1 MPGNPQGCRMSV
13 RARGGVGWYW
23 YKAAGIL
30 IRDWINVMRLWVCEF
45 LLTLNRKSDSKHSP
59 TAPWLFAPAA
69 VAWNNNQEVCLA
81 VRAHCQCVYVTLICL
96 YVHG

>member
-1 MPGNPQGCRMSV
+1 MSGNPQGCRMSV